1 MQTQTVRITAAD
13 HAALS
18 ELART
23 TGKSMSAVLSEAV
36 REMRRIHLLRQTN
49 EAYRRLREDPKAWE
63 EELEERRLWE
73 NTLADG
79 LE

>member
-1 MQTQTVRITAAD
+1 MQTQTVRMSAAD
-13 HAALS
+13 HAVLS

-36 REMRRIHLLRQTN
+36 REMRRIELLRQTN
-49 EAYRRLREDPKAWE
+49 EAYRRLREDPEAWK

-73 NTLADG
+73 STLADG